1 MAQGEDDSKCK
12 KTNMIVNKQ
21 LCGDKPLQSIKRV
34 NKGSRQT
41 TMTQQ
46 YKMNTNK
53 NDKEETST
61 KDYSFSFS
69 CSPSYSSQDEEEYD
83 SFDSLIYIIGGNT
96 KIQCE
101 NDKFCDVRGFMIGRD
116 GQKIPS
122 HYCHACRC
130 PPMKCHERLLGQFIE
145 LDIVSEVM
153 DAKGTDL
160 TPRDIENAVRE
171 KYEWHFKKVIYDDTK
186 TLDVR
191 KYKLPLCIEQKTLGR
206 LYDYIKVSS
215 YHDEKTKSIT
225 DGRGRKM
232 TKEMLAE
239 RWREMEE
246 DAS

>member
-61 KDYSFSFS
+61 KDYSFLFS
-69 CSPSYSSQDEEEYD
+69 CSPSYSSQDEEEYN
-83 SFDSLIYIIGGNT
+83 SFDSLIYTIGGNT
-96 KIQCE
+96 KVQCE
-101 NDKFCDVRGFMIGRD
+101 NDKFCDVCGFKIGRN

-122 HYCHACRC
+122 HYCHACCC
-130 PPMKCHERLLGQFIE
+130 PPIKCYERLLGQFIE
-145 LDIVSEVM
+145 LDIVSEVI

-160 TPRDIENAVRE
+160 TPRDIENAVQE

-215 YHDEKTKSIT
+215 YHDEKMKLIT

-239 RWREMEE
+239 RWRQIEE